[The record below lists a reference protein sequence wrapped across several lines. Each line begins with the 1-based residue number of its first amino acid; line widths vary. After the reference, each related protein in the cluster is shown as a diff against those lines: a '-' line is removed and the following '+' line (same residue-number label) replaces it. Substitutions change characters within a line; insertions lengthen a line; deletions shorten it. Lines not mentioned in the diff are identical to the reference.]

1 MIDYHNN
8 LVTTLNTILPTHY
21 ELVLHSGLAVPCI
34 SYMQINNYAD
44 LEGDTLG
51 YSRLAYQI
59 KVWGNDIE
67 QLQKY
72 AQQIDAILRPLGWR
86 RTNSNELY
94 DINSTMMQKI
104 MTYEALGLE
113 EF

>member
-1 MIDYHNN
+1 
-8 LVTTLNTILPTHY
+8 
-21 ELVLHSGLAVPCI
+21 
-34 SYMQINNYAD
+34 MQTNNYAD

-72 AQQIDAILRPLGWR
+72 AQQIDATLRPLGWR